1 MFRDSVAPVNAGRKR
16 VHAAWASA
24 FVVCSAFTAAPAH
37 AQPAATPSTGASDEE
52 LKAQAKQRFQQAVSD
67 YDAERYEQALASF
80 QEAYRLRPH
89 PLVNVNI
96 ANCYDKLNKPLQAI
110 FHFERFI
117 ESDAGTP
124 AQRSEVE
131 SALAR
136 LRKRVGQL
144 LLRIS
149 PDGAT
154 VMIDQGDQRRTPILE
169 PIPLEAGHHMIQ
181 VRLDGYRTLQRNV
194 TIDGGTT
201 FELSLALE
209 PETAGAL
216 PVLSVTPTVSQTP
229 GQQPGTGAT
238 TETAPPPSDSAGDG
252 APGTGPSAG
261 VWVAGALTGVL
272 AVTGIVTGV
281 LALGASSDF
290 DEKKEQFPNARTPL
304 QRIDLYNAARD
315 DADRADALALTTD
328 LLLGGALISGAVTAY
343 LLLAD
348 DGDTEQPSALIA
360 PALSARGG
368 GVRVDATF

>member
-1 MFRDSVAPVNAGRKR
+1 MFRDSVAPVDARWKR
-16 VHAAWASA
+16 VHAACAA
-24 FVVCSAFTAAPAH
+24 VFVVCSAFAAEHAH
-37 AQPAATPSTGASDEE
+37 AQPAASPSTGASEE
-52 LKAQAKQRFQQAVSD
+52 EEKAQAKQRFQQAVAD

-96 ANCYDKLNKPLQAI
+96 ANCYDKLDKPLQAI

-124 AQRSEVE
+124 AQRNEVE

-181 VRLDGYRTLQRNV
+181 VRLPGYRTLQRNV

-216 PVLSVTPTVSQTP
+216 PVLSVTPTVSQAP
-229 GQQPGTGAT
+229 GQQSGTAASN
-238 TETAPPPSDSAGDG
+238 ETAPAPSDASADES
-252 APGTGPSAG
+252 GTGPSAG

-290 DEKKEQFPNARTPL
+290 DEKKEQSLDARTPL
-304 QRIDLYNAARD
+304 QRIDLYNAGRD

-348 DGDTEQPSALIA
+348 DGDTEQPSARVA
-360 PALSARGG
+360 PALSAHGG